1 MSAFSAPGS
10 PKAGSQAGT
19 PVRSPRTSI
28 ILAELARQRRYERR
42 LRRLKRMQC
51 RRAWGRR
58 LAWLIACGRK
68 PFGLTRTNAVPCLL
82 LSVGIMPLVFVYLLA
97 R

>member
-1 MSAFSAPGS
+1 MSVLSAPES
-10 PKAGSQAGT
+10 PKAGSQAGA

-42 LRRLKRMQC
+42 LRRLKRLR

-58 LAWLIACGRK
+58 LAWLIAFGRK
-68 PFGLTRTNAVPCLL
+68 PLDSVRTNAVPCFLL
-82 LSVGIMPLVFVYLLA
+82 AAGILPLVYLLA
-97 R
+97 P